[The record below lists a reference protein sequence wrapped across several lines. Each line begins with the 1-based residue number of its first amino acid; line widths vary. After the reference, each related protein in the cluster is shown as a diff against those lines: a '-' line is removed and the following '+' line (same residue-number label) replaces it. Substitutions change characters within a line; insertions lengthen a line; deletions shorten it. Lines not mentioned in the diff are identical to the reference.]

1 MALPMFT
8 IQTFNQSVLQP
19 AGAVFA
25 QRVEAVSLLRDFVA
39 GIGGLFGG
47 QSTFMEKKMNDLTNV
62 LKDELQKKAKEQYP
76 NVVALVDVMLTFS
89 NIGNDASSM
98 FIAGQIS
105 ATALVRAPSKAAS
118 TPTPITG
125 GRRTRVYHNKRRTK
139 QEKTRRR

>member
-47 QSTFMEKKMNDLTNV
+47 QSTTMEKKMNDLTKV
-62 LKDELQKKAKEQYP
+62 LQDELQKKAKEQYP
-76 NVVALVDVMLTFS
+76 NVVALVDVTLTFS
-89 NIGNDASSM
+89 DIGNDASTM

-105 ATALVRAPSKAAS
+105 ATALVRAPSKAA
-118 TPTPITG
+118 PTSAPITG
-125 GRRTRVYHNKRRTK
+125 GRRTKVHRNKDR
-139 QEKTRRR
+139 KTRRRY